1 MYHNPL
7 YFTQYHLVQSGIKI
21 SLFSSKLPR
30 ILILYNNMKK
40 HVHSDPRS
48 IAAHSLHSYKITITS
63 PSIVAL
69 ANIQIQNDTP
79 FPAQWPADKLLPEGN
94 STREHGST
102 HTHTHTQLFR
112 SVDFLY
118 FCTNS
123 LLSSDFLQSSS
134 FLVSLHLNSLSLPQS
149 LTCQQEAPQDV
160 ECECGRNDRTMG
172 SRLSPN
178 PHTLRKEQERNKEV
192 GAMEK

>member
-1 MYHNPL
+1 M
-7 YFTQYHLVQSGIKI
+7 
-21 SLFSSKLPR
+21 FSSKLPR

-102 HTHTHTQLFR
+102 HTHTHTHNYSDL
-112 SVDFLY
+112 LT
-118 FCTNS
+118 FCTFAPTLCSAQTFFNPP
-123 LLSSDFLQSSS
+123 LFS
-134 FLVSLHLNSLSLPQS
+134 FLSILTLFLSLSLS
-149 LTCQQEAPQDV
+149 LASRKPHRMWSVSAAGMIGQWEAGCHRTLTHSERSRRETRRWGQWKSKV
-160 ECECGRNDRTMG
+160 SRSLGRPVST
-172 SRLSPN
+172 
-178 PHTLRKEQERNKEV
+178 
-192 GAMEK
+192 